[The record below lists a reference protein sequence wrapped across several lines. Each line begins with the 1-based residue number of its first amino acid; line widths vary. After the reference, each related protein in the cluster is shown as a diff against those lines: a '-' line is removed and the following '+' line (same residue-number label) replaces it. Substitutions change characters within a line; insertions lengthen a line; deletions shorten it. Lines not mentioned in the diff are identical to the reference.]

1 MPSDIILSCDV
12 SFYLSYIFNFLQI
25 RVSAVLTNGAYLL
38 NVDCD
43 HYFNN
48 SKALKEAMC
57 FLMDPVLGKKTC
69 YVQFPQR
76 FDGIDLHDRYANR
89 NIVFFDVSVT
99 YTLPK
104 LLINHLWYVRVMFKL
119 ECSFHYVHVSQIN
132 LKGLDGLQGP
142 MYVGTGCCFN
152 RQALYGYDPVLTEAD
167 LEPNIIVKSCC
178 GGSRKKGRSGNKKY
192 IDKKRAVKRTES
204 TIPIFNMEDIEEG
217 VEGMSLENL
226 GPSSVVK
233 LSILLKSISS

>member
-1 MPSDIILSCDV
+1 MPSDIILLCDV
-12 SFYLSYIFNFLQI
+12 SFYLSYTFNFLQI

-89 NIVFFDVSVT
+89 NIVFFDVSVS
-99 YTLPK
+99 YTLPR
-104 LLINHLWYVRVMFKL
+104 LLINHHWYVRVMFKL
-119 ECSFHYVHVSQIN
+119 
-132 LKGLDGLQGP
+132 
-142 MYVGTGCCFN
+142 
-152 RQALYGYDPVLTEAD
+152 
-167 LEPNIIVKSCC
+167 
-178 GGSRKKGRSGNKKY
+178 
-192 IDKKRAVKRTES
+192 
-204 TIPIFNMEDIEEG
+204 
-217 VEGMSLENL
+217 
-226 GPSSVVK
+226 
-233 LSILLKSISS
+233 